1 MILFLLLVLATYRFS
16 LLLAWD
22 TILAKPRNYI
32 GVHSND
38 FVREWLG
45 YLVHC
50 PYCIG
55 LWTAL
60 ILAII
65 YYPRD
70 WLLMTFATAGG
81 QAFLQGLKND
91 SR

>member
-1 MILFLLLVLATYRFS
+1 MFLLLLLILATYRLS

-22 TILAKPRNYI
+22 TILDKPRNYI
-32 GVHSND
+32 GLHSND

-55 LWTAL
+55 LWIAL
-60 ILAII
+60 FLAII
-65 YYPRD
+65 YYPEN
-70 WLLMTFATAGG
+70 WLLMTFVIAGG
-81 QAFLQGLKND
+81 QAFLQGF
-91 SR
+91 RE